1 MSTPEQP
8 NSPPPSLSDLA
19 ARRAA
24 APPEPTAAPVPVA
37 PAAEE
42 EVSTWRPVN
51 TKAADAV
58 FGAGS
63 PTAAAPSYSKWGKQS
78 QASKDLRKKV
88 AGISGARLVEAVRE
102 MIGQAD
108 DALFKFAEQASG
120 TPNQEFLTAFKLLR
134 QHRAPMERAFHEGI
148 DRAWGVGEE
157 EKPKGLLG
165 SLEGLSLVNDEE
177 LEESLA
183 ENLAVAHADR
193 LMSSEASALTRRLA
207 IIDGIADGS
216 PAPENPLA
224 ASVISEAFKSAMKE
238 AADLPITAKMIVFKL
253 FDRHVLALLPEVL
266 VEVNLAFV
274 DAGVLPDLKPAVVKS
289 KDDGSSHGGSGAG
302 QGGGQGG
309 QGGGLSLAAQEGGG
323 GGQGGGGF
331 GGPGWSSPDGVA
343 MPGVMGAQ
351 VQGGPQYAGPVVPWS
366 AVQSL
371 LAANRGPIPMVM
383 GPNGEAVPAP
393 SVPMGDLIN
402 AIEHL
407 NESVS
412 RLDNIEPM
420 ALKKVLS
427 ELLASREN
435 KQTQEPEV
443 LGDHEDAIDMI
454 DLLFDFVLKDSEL
467 PNQIQTILVRLQMPF
482 LRIAV
487 LEPELFASNDHP
499 SRKLLNTLSEAGKTW
514 NEASDRSGEFKK
526 LIEDI
531 VVRVVD
537 EFEKGSALCDE
548 LTADFTSKWDAIRAR
563 ASVSEKRA
571 TEATAGKERLE
582 QARAAS
588 ATAIVNHLAGLVL
601 PDRLRMAIHRAW
613 AHYMTLMALRE
624 GEESRAFKRATGLL
638 VTVAS
643 LSKTTPG
650 DRSNAAR
657 KNEMELLLT
666 DWGVGLEAAGL
677 QPHEIQSWKAVLAEF
692 CNERLGYEVAPVS
705 TKPWAGVSNLAHEDI
720 EATVTRSA
728 LPNEAVSEDAMAVVN
743 ALTNGT
749 WVEWN
754 HPNLRAKLA
763 WIGGFTGKLMFVDHR
778 GNKAVETHK
787 QVLARE
793 LEQKIA
799 VVLSDAPLVDQA
811 FGSIERKLSSSDK
824 PL

>member
-1 MSTPEQP
+1 MSTPEP
-8 NSPPPSLSDLA
+8 PRSPPPSLSELA

-24 APPEPTAAPVPVA
+24 APPSPSSPPPASEP
-37 PAAEE
+37 PASDEIG
-42 EVSTWRPVN
+42 TWRPVSA
-51 TKAADAV
+51 KLPDSG
-58 FGAGS
+58 FGAGAS
-63 PTAAAPSYSKWGKQS
+63 SAPVSSGKWGRQS
-78 QASKDLRKKV
+78 QATKDLRKKV
-88 AGISGARLVEAVRE
+88 ANISGSRLVEAVRE

-120 TPNQEFLTAFKLLR
+120 TPNQEFLTAFKILR
-134 QHRAPMERAFHEGI
+134 QHRAPMERSFHEAI
-148 DRAWGVGEE
+148 DRAWGVGGED
-157 EKPKGLLG
+157 KPKSALG

-207 IIDGIADGS
+207 IIDAIPEGS
-216 PAPENPLA
+216 PPPANPLA

-238 AADLPITAKMIVFKL
+238 VADLPVTAKMIVFKL

-289 KDDGSSHGGSGAG
+289 KDDGASHAGSG
-302 QGGGQGG
+302 QGAGGQGG
-309 QGGGLSLAAQEGGG
+309 LPLAAHE
-323 GGQGGGGF
+323 GGF

-343 MPGVMGAQ
+343 MPGAMGAQ
-351 VQGGPQYAGPVVPWS
+351 MQGGPAYAGPVVPWS

-371 LAANRGPIPMVM
+371 LAANRSPVPMIM
-383 GPNGEAVPAP
+383 GPDGEAIPAP

-407 NESVS
+407 NQSVS

-427 ELLASREN
+427 ELISSRDN
-435 KQTQEPEV
+435 KPTQEPEV

-454 DLLFDFVLKDSEL
+454 DLLFNFILKDSEL
-467 PNQIQTILVRLQMPF
+467 PNQIQTLLVRLQMPF

-487 LEPELFASNDHP
+487 LEPELFASSDHP
-499 SRKLLNTLSEAGKTW
+499 SRMLLNTLSEAGKTW

-526 LIEDI
+526 LIEET
-531 VVRVVD
+531 VTKVVD
-537 EFEKGSALCDE
+537 EFEKGSPLCRE
-548 LTADFTSKWDAIRAR
+548 LNTDFTTKWEAIRAR

-571 TEATAGKERLE
+571 TEATAGKEKLE
-582 QARAAS
+582 LARSAS
-588 ATAIVNHLAGLVL
+588 AKAIVNHLAGLVL

-613 AHYMTLMALRE
+613 AHYMTLVALRE
-624 GEESRAFKRATGLL
+624 GEESRSFKRATGLL

-643 LSKTTPG
+643 LSKMTPG
-650 DRSNAAR
+650 DRSNATR

-666 DWGVGLEAAGL
+666 DWGTGLETAGL

-728 LPNEAVSEDAMAVVN
+728 LPNEAVSEAAMEVVN

-749 WVEWN
+749 WVEWRN
-754 HPNLRAKLA
+754 PNLRAKLA

-811 FGSIERKLSSSDK
+811 FGAIEKKLSSSDQK
-824 PL
+824 L